1 MQGYTFGHLCWDS
14 LVVKAVRPGFLR
26 EAAIP
31 LWGCR
36 GGNIGPTDSLNTITD
51 CVERVPL
58 NLTPLIRP

>member
-1 MQGYTFGHLCWDS
+1 MQGYTFGHLCCDS
-14 LVVKAVRPGFLR
+14 LVIKAVRPGSLR

-31 LWGCR
+31 L
-36 GGNIGPTDSLNTITD
+36 GGAGGYMGPTDSLNTITD